1 MARQP
6 QSEHLGVG
14 EGTAAAPR
22 AGGFLGRMTRGD
34 SLRRA
39 TLVVW
44 LAIGL
49 LILCYAGFWV
59 LGRPLAVL
67 VPPLLL
73 AFLIVYLLNPVVT
86 ALASRGVPRLAGSAL
101 SYVLLAALV
110 ATLIATLVPLLSRQV
125 ANFTDLVP
133 ELGTQLVNNVNGLL
147 ASLGITARIGSLD
160 GQVVGEQVQSL
171 LSSEQIRTAAVALL
185 GGLSGLATGAFHVL
199 LVGFLGPVIAFYL
212 LVDLPRLAAVAWE
225 AVPPTSRGE
234 VHDVATRLGGVVGGF
249 VRGQLL
255 VALFVGTTITIGLA
269 VVGLPFWLLIGVIAG
284 ITNIVPLIGPFVA
297 GVLGVTVALFTGGV
311 PLAVLVLIVLTVVQ
325 QVDNH
330 LISPLVMGRT
340 VHVHPLMVLL
350 ALLVAGT
357 LYGIFG
363 MLVAVPTVA
372 GAKVLVL
379 HMWRTRVPWAAEGP
393 DGEKAGGVTQT
404 GVGST
409 VGGATAGDAP
419 QAGAPGQ
426 GAEVGARGVTSG
438 TP

>member
-1 MARQP
+1 MACQP

-147 ASLGITARIGSLD
+147 ASLGITARIGSLC
-160 GQVVGEQVQSL
+160 L
-171 LSSEQIRTAAVALL
+171 LYTSPS
-185 GGLSGLATGAFHVL
+185 
-199 LVGFLGPVIAFYL
+199 
-212 LVDLPRLAAVAWE
+212 PR
-225 AVPPTSRGE
+225 
-234 VHDVATRLGGVVGGF
+234 D
-249 VRGQLL
+249 
-255 VALFVGTTITIGLA
+255 
-269 VVGLPFWLLIGVIAG
+269 
-284 ITNIVPLIGPFVA
+284 
-297 GVLGVTVALFTGGV
+297 
-311 PLAVLVLIVLTVVQ
+311 
-325 QVDNH
+325 
-330 LISPLVMGRT
+330 
-340 VHVHPLMVLL
+340 
-350 ALLVAGT
+350 
-357 LYGIFG
+357 
-363 MLVAVPTVA
+363 
-372 GAKVLVL
+372 
-379 HMWRTRVPWAAEGP
+379 RTRSRMP
-393 DGEKAGGVTQT
+393 
-404 GVGST
+404 S
-409 VGGATAGDAP
+409 
-419 QAGAPGQ
+419 
-426 GAEVGARGVTSG
+426 S
-438 TP
+438 